1 MYIYMSIYSKADLLK
16 MKTGVRGIDQVGHAT
31 CYSRCNIHQKN
42 QATTNIRKKK
52 KREKNQ
58 KSRKHKTRGKKKR
71 AFQASKMHEKKGSQR
86 MWPFLFYSTTGSWL
100 TGWLCR
106 TVVG

>member
-1 MYIYMSIYSKADLLK
+1 MSIYNKADLLK

-42 QATTNIRKKK
+42 QATTHIRKKK
-52 KREKNQ
+52 KEREKPEEPKAQN
-58 KSRKHKTRGKKKR
+58 TGEKKR